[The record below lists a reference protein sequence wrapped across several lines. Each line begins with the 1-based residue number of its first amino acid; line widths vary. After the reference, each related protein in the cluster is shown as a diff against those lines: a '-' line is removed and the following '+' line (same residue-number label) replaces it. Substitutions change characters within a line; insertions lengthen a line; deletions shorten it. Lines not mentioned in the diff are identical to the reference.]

1 MHYTLNTT
9 LSRIDI
15 IQDNIIIAFITAEYL
30 NYYPYFQYL
39 LDNQT
44 F

>member
-1 MHYTLNTT
+1 MHYTLNIT

-15 IQDNIIIAFITAEYL
+15 MQDTTVIAFITAEYL
-30 NYYPYFQYL
+30 NHYPYFQYL
-39 LDNQT
+39 IDNQT